1 MDTDQELLQRIHG
14 VNHRAEISPD
24 LPMRQWVYAW
34 LFDAH
39 REGNHQKAMDRWIG
53 LLIVANLFA
62 LLFEHVPAIYEP
74 NARWFHYF
82 DVVSVIVFT
91 GEYLLRLYVAPEDP
105 EFAKGRSPHLSYVR
119 SPFAIIDLLAILPF
133 YLQAF
138 IPVDLR
144 VLRFLRLLRILKIFR
159 VLIPAWHE
167 FVKANSGRTFRQKV
181 HALVFPSEYGG
192 ALHQLFDGFIVLW
205 VVVSVAAVILESVQG
220 VHYVLNLEFIILDA
234 VAVTVFTAEFLL
246 RLYACVETP
255 GYQRAL
261 SGRVKHATSFSSII
275 DFLAILPFFLEV
287 FLHHLMDLRFLR
299 VFRLLRLFKLTRYTG
314 ATKTLTTVVVR
325 EWPVLAASAFVMLL
339 LVILTA
345 SLGYLFEHE
354 AQPEKFENIPQ
365 SIYWAVITLASV
377 GYGDISPVTPMGRMM
392 TIVLALLGIGIFAI
406 PAALLSSAF
415 TDQLRIERETLKNEL
430 YEMLADGHLSAD
442 EADKINREAKRLH
455 LSEEEVQRLII
466 KAKRERDLKE
476 DVSMLP
482 LHKIAANT
490 PHAIE
495 YYRWTLANLRQIG
508 VLTSRE
514 DFERL
519 ATQSGRLT
527 QEEFILWQAIQGTA
541 APEAAGSTASGN
553 D

>member
-1 MDTDQELLQRIHG
+1 
-14 VNHRAEISPD
+14 
-24 LPMRQWVYAW
+24 
-34 LFDAH
+34 
-39 REGNHQKAMDRWIG
+39 
-53 LLIVANLFA
+53 
-62 LLFEHVPAIYEP
+62 
-74 NARWFHYF
+74 
-82 DVVSVIVFT
+82 
-91 GEYLLRLYVAPEDP
+91 
-105 EFAKGRSPHLSYVR
+105 
-119 SPFAIIDLLAILPF
+119 
-133 YLQAF
+133 
-138 IPVDLR
+138 
-144 VLRFLRLLRILKIFR
+144 
-159 VLIPAWHE
+159 
-167 FVKANSGRTFRQKV
+167 RQKV

-192 ALHQLFDGFIVLW
+192 ALHHLFDGFIVLW
-205 VVVSVAAVILESVQG
+205 VVVSVAAVILESVHG
-220 VHYVLNLEFIILDA
+220 IRYVLHLEFIILDA
-234 VAVTVFTAEFLL
+234 VAVTIFTAEFML

-255 GYQRAL
+255 GYQKAV

-314 ATKTLTTVVVR
+314 ATKTLTVVVVR

-354 AQPEKFENIPQ
+354 AQPDKFENIPQ

-377 GYGDISPVTPMGRMM
+377 GYGDISPVTPMGRAM

-430 YEMLADGHLSAD
+430 YEMLADGHLSED

-466 KAKRERDLKE
+466 KAKRERELKE

-490 PHAIE
+490 PHALE

-508 VLTSRE
+508 VMTSRE

-527 QEEFILWQAIQGTA
+527 AEEFILWQAIQGTMPVA
-541 APEAAGSTASGN
+541 DATPPAPPG
-553 D
+553 

>member
-1 MDTDQELLQRIHG
+1 MDTDQELLRRIHG
-14 VNHRAEISPD
+14 VNHRAEISAD
-24 LPMRQWVYAW
+24 LPMRSWVYAW
-34 LFDAH
+34 LFDPH
-39 REGNHQKAMDRWIG
+39 REGNHQRAMDRWIG

-62 LLFEHVPAIYEP
+62 LLFEHVPAVYEP
-74 NARWFHYF
+74 HAHWFHVF
-82 DVVSVIVFT
+82 DVVSVIIFT
-91 GEYLLRLYVAPEDP
+91 AEYLLRLYVAPEDP
-105 EFAKGRSPHLSYVR
+105 EFAKGQHPHWSYVR
-119 SPFAIIDLLAILPF
+119 SPFAIIDLLAIAPF

-138 IPVDLR
+138 LSVDLR

-159 VLIPAWHE
+159 VLIPAWHG
-167 FVKANSGRTFRQKV
+167 FVRANQGRTFRQKV

-192 ALHQLFDGFIVLW
+192 ALHHLFDGFIVLW
-205 VVVSVAAVILESVQG
+205 VVVSVAAVILESVHG
-220 VHYVLNLEFIILDA
+220 IRYVLHLEFIILDA
-234 VAVTVFTAEFLL
+234 VAVTIFTAEFLL

-255 GYQRAL
+255 GYQKAV
-261 SGRVKHATSFSSII
+261 SGRVKHATSVSSII

-287 FLHHLMDLRFLR
+287 FLHQLMDLRFLR

-314 ATKTLTTVVVR
+314 ATKTLTVVVVR

-345 SLGYLFEHE
+345 SLGYLFEHD
-354 AQPEKFENIPQ
+354 AQPDKFENIPQ

-377 GYGDISPVTPMGRMM
+377 GYGDISPVTPMGRAM

-430 YEMLADGHLSAD
+430 YEMLADGHLSED
-442 EADKINREAKRLH
+442 EADKISREAKRLH

-466 KAKRERDLKE
+466 KAKRERELKE

-490 PHAIE
+490 PHALE

-508 VLTSRE
+508 VMTSRE

-527 QEEFILWQAIQGTA
+527 AEEFILWQAIQGTMPVA
-541 APEAAGSTASGN
+541 DATPPAPPG
-553 D
+553 